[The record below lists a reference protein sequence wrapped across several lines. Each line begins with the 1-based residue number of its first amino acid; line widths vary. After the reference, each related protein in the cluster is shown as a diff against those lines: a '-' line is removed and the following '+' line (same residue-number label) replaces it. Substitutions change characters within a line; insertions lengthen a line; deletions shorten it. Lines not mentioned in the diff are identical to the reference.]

1 MEENANTSIDSK
13 IIFLLETIRNNDFL
27 GRLIFSLLTKGL
39 KADNKKKT
47 SHVLGTLACGHQVIS
62 FASRVHSEGDVM
74 VIRGSYQAAWMT
86 RTMSV
91 NSGLTQYSNI
101 LLTSLLILGNLCS
114 LGTKAKSNVS

>member
-13 IIFLLETIRNNDFL
+13 IIFLLETIHNNDFL

-62 FASRVHSEGDVM
+62 FASRVHSGGCDGNSR
-74 VIRGSYQAAWMT
+74 ILSGSMDDQDNERY
-86 RTMSV
+86 
-91 NSGLTQYSNI
+91 SGLTQHSNI

-114 LGTKAKSNVS
+114 LRTKAKSNVS

>member
-13 IIFLLETIRNNDFL
+13 IIFLLETIHNNDFL

-39 KADNKKKT
+39 KAVNKNISCVRDTCMWSSGHFICFSCPLRGGCDGNSRILSGSMDDQDNE
-47 SHVLGTLACGHQVIS
+47 
-62 FASRVHSEGDVM
+62 R
-74 VIRGSYQAAWMT
+74 Y
-86 RTMSV
+86 
-91 NSGLTQYSNI
+91 SGLTQHSNI

>member
-47 SHVLGTLACGHQVIS
+47 SHVLGTLA
-62 FASRVHSEGDVM
+62 
-74 VIRGSYQAAWMT
+74 
-86 RTMSV
+86 
-91 NSGLTQYSNI
+91 
-101 LLTSLLILGNLCS
+101 
-114 LGTKAKSNVS
+114 